1 VSEGIELETFPCVYT
16 FKVFGRRSHTFVD
29 RVREAIETTLG
40 RVPLDSMKVRE
51 SAHGRY
57 LSVTVL
63 AQVHN
68 REQLVR
74 VYEDLRAEPEVLLYI

>member
-1 VSEGIELETFPCVYT
+1 MREEATLETFPNVYT
-16 FKVFGRRSHTFVD
+16 FKVFGRRSPTFAD
-29 RVREAIETTLG
+29 RVREVIEQTLG
-40 RVPLDSMKVRE
+40 RVPLDSTKVRE

-63 AQVHN
+63 ARVHS
-68 REQLVR
+68 REQLVK